1 MSESEWSVEFPVYD
15 VEDQEQHLQSVKEEA
30 QALLSKSLLDG
41 DLGHGE
47 GIHISGAIESA
58 SDADEVADIVNG
70 YLAPDIADQEE
81 ESPDAGTPGD

>member
-15 VEDQEQHLQSVKEEA
+15 VEDQEQHLQSVKQEA
-30 QALLSKSLLDG
+30 QQLLAKSILDG

-58 SDADEVADIVNG
+58 ADADEVADIVNG
-70 YLAPDIADQEE
+70 YLASDIADQEE